1 MIRAPNVPSAEAQ
14 RERLREA
21 ARSLESMVLKHLVTA
36 SGAFK
41 GGDGPGA
48 AIRSDLFATT
58 LAESLAKGGGIGLAA
73 QLERSLAAV
82 EAPRAELTVEP
93 RSGETSGTSVRW
105 FPASTPRAHGL
116 GPPPSPFR
124 PQGPS
129 TTDIATAL
137 PSNGPISSGFG
148 IRSDPFTGAHRHHAG
163 VDFAAPEGSEIRAAR
178 PGRVVSSGPRGGYGN
193 AVEIDHGDG
202 VTTLYAHASDLLVH
216 PGDIVEAGQAIGRVG
231 RTGRATGAHLHF
243 EVRHDSRPRDPTRA
257 LNEYR
262 LRADDRSGA
271 GSRLRSGQP

>member
-1 MIRAPNVPSAEAQ
+1 MIRAPNVPTAEAQ

-73 QLERSLAAV
+73 QLERSLGVAGADEPGF
-82 EAPRAELTVEP
+82 EAPRAGAPKEP
-93 RSGETSGTSVRW
+93 
-105 FPASTPRAHGL
+105 APRVSPGL
-116 GPPPSPFR
+116 GASRLDSKP
-124 PQGPS
+124 
-129 TTDIATAL
+129 TD
-137 PSNGPISSGFG
+137 GPISSGFG
-148 IRSDPFTGAHRHHAG
+148 IRSDPFTGEHRHHAG

-178 PGRVVSSGPRGGYGN
+178 PGRVISSGPRGGYGN

-271 GSRLRSGQP
+271 GS